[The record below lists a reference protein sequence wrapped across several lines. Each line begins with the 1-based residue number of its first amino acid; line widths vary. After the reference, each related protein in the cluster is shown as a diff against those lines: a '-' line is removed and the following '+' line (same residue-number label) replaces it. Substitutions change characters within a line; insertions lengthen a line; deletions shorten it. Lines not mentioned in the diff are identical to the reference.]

1 MTEKFQN
8 KYRIPSARLQN
19 WDYRWD
25 GAYFIT
31 ICTQNRKCY
40 FGEIENGKMILSE
53 IGKIVETEWLK
64 TTDLRPDMNLQL
76 DAYVIMPNHFHA
88 IIIIGKIDY
97 TTKRGVEQKMECG
110 VERVVQ
116 WGMERR
122 DAMHCISTD
131 TTTKTT
137 NPTKNHFGPQSK
149 NLASIIRGF
158 KTGVTINARKLNPY
172 FTWQPRF
179 HDHIIR
185 DNDSFLRIHTYILQ
199 NPHKWENDKFHKR

>member
-31 ICTQNRKCY
+31 ICTQNRKCC

-88 IIIIGKIDY
+88 IIIIGKNDY
-97 TTKRGVEQKMECG
+97 NNKRGVE
-110 VERVVQ
+110 
-116 WGMERR
+116 RR
-122 DAMHCISTD
+122 DAIHCVSTTD
-131 TTTKTT
+131 TTTTT
-137 NPTKNHFGPQSK
+137 NKPTKNQFGPQSK

-158 KTGVTINARKLNPY
+158 KTGVTINARKLYPN
-172 FTWQPRF
+172 FAWQPRF

-185 DNDSFLRIHTYILQ
+185 DNDSFKRIQTYILE
-199 NPHKWENDKFHKR
+199 NPIKWGNDKFYNR